1 MDDFWKSEN
10 NFLNNDKNYRDD
22 IDNISDDFIEESTI
36 FDNHIDTLYV
46 NNQKFDLPDN
56 YLIDILSTIIVDL
69 SINYN
74 CLYSTLNSNDIYNLF
89 VFLFCNI
96 NLFSNLDLNELKYL
110 DNILNN
116 NITNIEDFNDYYIFN
131 NNDDEFEEINFI
143 HDKFKYKDILSFYN
157 DNKDLILN
165 SFNYTYYKFF
175 NYIPDFK
182 NDFNLTLWIYFTYII
197 NESF

>member
-10 NFLNNDKNYRDD
+10 NFLNNDKDY
-22 IDNISDDFIEESTI
+22 IDNVSEDFTEESTI

-56 YLIDILSTIIVDL
+56 YLIDILSNIIVDL

-96 NLFSNLDLNELKYL
+96 NLFSNLDLNEVKYL
-110 DNILNN
+110 DNLLNN

-143 HDKFKYKDILSFYN
+143 NNKFKYKDILSFYN

>member
-10 NFLNNDKNYRDD
+10 NFLNNDKDY
-22 IDNISDDFIEESTI
+22 IDNVTDDFIEESTI

-56 YLIDILSTIIVDL
+56 YLIDILSTIIVHL
-69 SINYN
+69 SIYYN
-74 CLYSTLNSNDIYNLF
+74 CLYSTLKSNDIYNLF

-96 NLFSNLDLNELKYL
+96 NLFPNLNLNELKYL
-110 DNILNN
+110 DNLLSN
-116 NITNIEDFNDYYIFN
+116 NINNIEDLNDYYIFN

-143 HDKFKYKDILSFYN
+143 HDKSKYKDILSFYN

-175 NYIPDFK
+175 NYIPNFK
-182 NDFNLTLWIYFTYII
+182 NDFNLTIWIYFTYII

>member
-10 NFLNNDKNYRDD
+10 NFLNNDKDY
-22 IDNISDDFIEESTI
+22 IDNVSEDFTEESTI

-96 NLFSNLDLNELKYL
+96 NLFSNLDLNEVKYL
-110 DNILNN
+110 DNLLNN

-143 HDKFKYKDILSFYN
+143 NNKFKYKDILSFYN

>member
-46 NNQKFDLPDN
+46 NNQTFNLPDN

-74 CLYSTLNSNDIYNLF
+74 YLYATLNSNDIYNLF

-110 DNILNN
+110 DNLLNN
-116 NITNIEDFNDYYIFN
+116 NITNIEDFKDYYIFN

-143 HDKFKYKDILSFYN
+143 HDKSKYKDILSFYN

>member
-10 NFLNNDKNYRDD
+10 NFLNNDKDY
-22 IDNISDDFIEESTI
+22 IDNVSEDFIEESTI

-110 DNILNN
+110 DNLLNN

-143 HDKFKYKDILSFYN
+143 HDKSKYKDILSFYN

-182 NDFNLTLWIYFTYII
+182 NDFNLTLWIYFTCSI

>member
-10 NFLNNDKNYRDD
+10 NFLNNDKDY
-22 IDNISDDFIEESTI
+22 IDNVSEDFIEESTI

-116 NITNIEDFNDYYIFN
+116 NINNIENLNDYYIFN

-143 HDKFKYKDILSFYN
+143 NDKSKYKDILLFYN
-157 DNKDLILN
+157 DNKNLILN

-197 NESF
+197 NESL

>member
-10 NFLNNDKNYRDD
+10 NFLNNDKDY
-22 IDNISDDFIEESTI
+22 IDNVSEDFIEESTI

>member
-10 NFLNNDKNYRDD
+10 NFLNNDKDY
-22 IDNISDDFIEESTI
+22 IDNVTDDFIEESTI

-69 SINYN
+69 SIYYN
-74 CLYSTLNSNDIYNLF
+74 CLYSTLKSNDIYNLF

-96 NLFSNLDLNELKYL
+96 NLFPNLNLNELKYL
-110 DNILNN
+110 DNLLSN
-116 NITNIEDFNDYYIFN
+116 NINNIEDLNDYYIFN

-143 HDKFKYKDILSFYN
+143 HDKSKYKDILSFYN

-175 NYIPDFK
+175 NYIPNFK
-182 NDFNLTLWIYFTYII
+182 NDFNLTIWIYFTYII

>member
-10 NFLNNDKNYRDD
+10 NFLNNDKDY
-22 IDNISDDFIEESTI
+22 IDNVSEDFIEESTI

-110 DNILNN
+110 DNLLNN
-116 NITNIEDFNDYYIFN
+116 NITNIEDFKDYYIFN

-143 HDKFKYKDILSFYN
+143 HDKSKYKDILSFYN

>member
-10 NFLNNDKNYRDD
+10 NFLNNDKDY
-22 IDNISDDFIEESTI
+22 IDNVSEDFIEESTI

-110 DNILNN
+110 DNLLNN
-116 NITNIEDFNDYYIFN
+116 NITNI
-131 NNDDEFEEINFI
+131 
-143 HDKFKYKDILSFYN
+143 
-157 DNKDLILN
+157 
-165 SFNYTYYKFF
+165 
-175 NYIPDFK
+175 
-182 NDFNLTLWIYFTYII
+182 
-197 NESF
+197 

>member
-10 NFLNNDKNYRDD
+10 NFLNNDKDY
-22 IDNISDDFIEESTI
+22 IDNVSEDFIEESTI

-116 NITNIEDFNDYYIFN
+116 NISNIEDFNDYYIFN

-175 NYIPDFK
+175 NYIPNFK